1 MVIWNGVSLVQILCI
16 KFFLEKSLG
25 NWIQLNFLGT
35 WNKHKYMSC
44 TEKQNTYIIQP
55 ANLGWREAVINMI
68 VLSKLC
74 AGKHTIFR
82 LTPCG
87 EHKSGRGTFTN

>member
-1 MVIWNGVSLVQILCI
+1 MQILCI
-16 KFFLEKSLG
+16 KFSLEKSLK
-25 NWIQLNFLGT
+25 NWIKLDFSMFGT

-44 TEKQNTYIIQP
+44 KEKQNTYIIQP

-87 EHKSGRGTFTN
+87 EHKSGLMTFTN